1 MKTRLLTGAM
11 ALALIGCSEKSSE
24 TLREAPAYDMAP
36 VETAEVAPQ
45 TPSAARSPNIGVT
58 SAPGVAFNYAYAFRL
73 DNSRNAAVQEET
85 AAAGEALG
93 TPRTRITRMTYRIL
107 PEKAVEHQISFK
119 LSPPLPPRFRQ
130 PRLS

>member
-73 DNSRNAAVQEET
+73 DDSRIAAVQEEH
-85 AAAGEALG
+85 AAACVAHG
-93 TPRTRITRMTYRIL
+93 TTRGRLTRLTQRLVLDQQVAAAHLLVTEPHHPR
-107 PEKAVEHQISFK
+107 
-119 LSPPLPPRFRQ
+119 
-130 PRLS
+130 

>member
-73 DNSRNAAVQEET
+73 DDSRIAAVQEEHRSEERRVGKECVST
-85 AAAGEALG
+85 C
-93 TPRTRITRMTYRIL
+93 RSRWS
-107 PEKAVEHQISFK
+107 PEH
-119 LSPPLPPRFRQ
+119 
-130 PRLS
+130 

>member
-58 SAPGVAFNYAYAFRL
+58 SAPGVAFNYAYAFRI
-73 DNSRNAAVQEET
+73 DDSRIAAEIGRAHGCKPDTT
-85 AAAGEALG
+85 AQTE
-93 TPRTRITRMTYRIL
+93 
-107 PEKAVEHQISFK
+107 S
-119 LSPPLPPRFRQ
+119 
-130 PRLS
+130 RLHSQS

>member
-73 DNSRNAAVQEET
+73 DDSRIAAVQEEH
-85 AAAGEALG
+85 AAACEALG
-93 TPRTRITRMTYRIL
+93 TTRCRSEENTSELQSLMR
-107 PEKAVEHQISFK
+107 S
-119 LSPPLPPRFRQ
+119 S
-130 PRLS
+130 